1 MEKRP
6 EEKSV
11 TEQFLHLTGIDNV
24 SLREREMADAV
35 EVILDELG
43 IPYTEDDTWKKTGG
57 NAGNI
62 FAKLEG
68 DGTPMLLCA
77 HLDSV
82 APAVGKKAVLKSDG
96 RITSEGDTVLGADDL
111 AGVAEIL
118 ETLRRLKED
127 EIPHR
132 PVEVLFTYAEELYDV
147 GSEFFDFSK
156 ISAKEAY
163 VLDASGC
170 TGSFLYKAPTIVSFE
185 VQIRGLA
192 SHAGF
197 QPEKGI
203 HAIKIAADA
212 IGNIE
217 MGRVEADTT
226 VNVGEILG
234 GTGTNIVPE
243 RCAVK
248 GEIRSYV
255 HEKALDQINRIEA
268 IFQKSAARY
277 KGEAELSFRIGT
289 YAYETSMEST
299 PVKRMRSVCEKLGF
313 SFLPQESFGGS
324 DNNALAAHGIE
335 GIVLACGME
344 QVHSV
349 QEYTTVQALEE
360 TVKLL
365 TALASLEM
373 EEKVC

>member
-1 MEKRP
+1 MKEKSEEKRVA
-6 EEKSV
+6 EL
-11 TEQFLHLTGIDNV
+11 FLYLTGIDNA
-24 SLREREMADAV
+24 SLKEREMADAV
-35 EVILDELG
+35 EAVLDELE
-43 IPYTEDDTWKKTGG
+43 IPYTEDDTWKRTGG

-68 DGTPMLLCA
+68 EGEPMLLCA

-82 APAVGKKAVLKSDG
+82 APALGKKAVWKEDG
-96 RITSEGDTVLGADDL
+96 TITSSGDTVLGADDL

-118 ETLRRLKED
+118 ETLRRLKERN
-127 EIPHR
+127 IPHR
-132 PVEVLFTYAEELYDV
+132 PIEVLFTYAEELYDV
-147 GSEFFDFSK
+147 GSEFFDFSQ
-156 ISAKEAY
+156 IRSKEAY

-170 TGSFLYKAPTIVSFE
+170 TGTFLYKAPTIVSFE

-203 HAIKIAADA
+203 HAIQIAADA
-212 IGNIE
+212 IGSIQ
-217 MGRVEADTT
+217 MGHVEEDTT
-226 VNVGEILG
+226 VNVGEISG

-243 RCAVK
+243 RCEVR

-255 HEKALDQINRIEA
+255 HEKALEQMNRMEE
-268 IFQKSAARY
+268 IFRTSAGRY
-277 KGEAELSFRIGT
+277 GGEAEVTCRIGT

-299 PVKRMRSVCEKLGF
+299 VVRRMRAVCKKLGF
-313 SFLPQESFGGS
+313 SFLPKESFGGS
-324 DNNALAAHGIE
+324 DNNVLAAHGIE

-349 QEYTTVQALEE
+349 QEYTTVQALKE
-360 TVKLL
+360 TAELL
-365 TALASLEM
+365 IALACPET
-373 EEKVC
+373 EEKIC